1 MREKFCISDEVEV
14 RLWIKFLTNTYEPLN
29 KPNTYEPLN
38 KREQTFQEA
47 GLYCGQNVIIET
59 RNKDG
64 SWPRGGTG
72 EG

>member
-29 KPNTYEPLN
+29 K
-38 KREQTFQEA
+38 REQTLEQA
-47 GLYCGQNVIIET
+47 GLYNDQIVIIET

-64 SWPRGGTG
+64 SWPRGGTRKG
-72 EG
+72 